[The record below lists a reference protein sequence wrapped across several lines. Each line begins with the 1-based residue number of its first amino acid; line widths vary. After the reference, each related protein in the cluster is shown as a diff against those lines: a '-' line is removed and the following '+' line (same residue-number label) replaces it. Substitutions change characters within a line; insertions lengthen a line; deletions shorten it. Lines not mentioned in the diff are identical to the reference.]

1 MVKPT
6 SKKVMANKYET
17 FPQKKTGFL
26 HSLTFKLLI
35 LVWYSVQNTI
45 HILLMSYTRG
55 RNVSEVYYPS
65 VAVFFTEVFK
75 FVMCLF
81 MVLKDAS
88 FNPLIMLRMLK
99 EQVILKPRDTLKVC
113 IPTMVYVFQNN
124 ILYVGASHLNA
135 TAFMITLQLKLVS
148 AAIFSIILLKRRLNV
163 LHWTALITL
172 FVGVCIV
179 QMNGAKHKKH
189 TSAVGNQIPLLG
201 FGATVL
207 GCVTSGFA
215 GVFLEKILKDASPVS
230 LWMRNVQMAL
240 FAIPSSFATI
250 AIKDGSK
257 VLGTG
262 FLYGFDWV
270 VWGQI
275 LWLSI
280 GGLTVGACIKYA
292 DNITKDFSTSMA
304 IILATLGSIWLFHF
318 LPSWMF
324 AVGAGMVIGG
334 IFLYSYS
341 GRLWLKIRPPK
352 ESIEVKEPKKPFK
365 IFQLRKWG
373 EGKKTG
379 GNVVVPMDAS
389 NTVVVVD
396 PIQPSPQIGV
406 FVVNTNETLDGKCDK
421 LTIMHEVDLEKCSS
435 ESSIEGD
442 TSKTEEQSRK
452 LSTDESSLEEGKLSE
467 LDTIEETSE
476 EEEESPFSKSDIAYS
491 KLDETKFD
499 RQDSDTRSEKLSRT

>member
-1 MVKPT
+1 MVKPSSQKT
-6 SKKVMANKYET
+6 MAKKYET
-17 FPQKKTGFL
+17 FPQKQTGFL
-26 HSLTFKLLI
+26 HSLKFKLLI

-45 HILLMSYTRG
+45 HILLMSYTRS
-55 RNVSEVYYPS
+55 RSVTDIYYPS

-75 FVMCLF
+75 FAMCLF

-88 FNPLIMLRMLK
+88 FNPLKFLRMLK
-99 EQVILKPRDTLKVC
+99 EQVVLKPRDTLKVC

-135 TAFMITLQLKLVS
+135 TAFMITLQLKLAS

-172 FVGVCIV
+172 FVGVCVV
-179 QMNGAKHKKH
+179 QLNGAKHKKH

-240 FAIPSSFATI
+240 FAIPSSFATV
-250 AIKDGSK
+250 AIKDGAK
-257 VLGTG
+257 VLSTS
-262 FLYGFDWV
+262 LLHGFDWV

-275 LWLSI
+275 IWLSI

-304 IILATLGSIWLFHF
+304 IILATIGSIWLFHF
-318 LPSWMF
+318 APSWMF

-341 GRLWLKIRPPK
+341 GKLWLRVQQSKENSEPK
-352 ESIEVKEPKKPFK
+352 DMKKPFK

-373 EGKKTG
+373 EGKKAG

-389 NTVVVVD
+389 NTIVVVD
-396 PIQPSPQIGV
+396 PTQPTPQIEV
-406 FVVNTNETLDGKCDK
+406 FVVNTNESDSKCDK

-435 ESSIEGD
+435 ESSIED
-442 TSKTEEQSRK
+442 ETSKTDEQRK

-467 LDTIEETSE
+467 LDTIEEISE
-476 EEEESPFSKSDIAYS
+476 EEDESPFSKSDIAYS
-491 KLDETKFD
+491 KLDETKSEK
-499 RQDSDTRSEKLSRT
+499 QDFDTRSEKLSRT